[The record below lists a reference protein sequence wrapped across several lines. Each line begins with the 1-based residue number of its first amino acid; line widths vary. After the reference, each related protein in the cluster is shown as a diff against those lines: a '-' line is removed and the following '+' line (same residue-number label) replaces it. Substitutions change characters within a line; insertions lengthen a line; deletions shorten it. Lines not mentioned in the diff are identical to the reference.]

1 LGVTGSYQ
9 TKLNADYSLLVTD
22 GNTTLRS
29 DYVYKST
36 FFTLPVMYGVGIA
49 ATLND
54 KLTFAAD
61 YNYEGWSSLNYKGIS
76 YSLVNSNKFA
86 LGFEYAKK
94 IAFRDLSGNTV
105 ATYEKSFLQ
114 AGLFYRTS
122 YLKINGY
129 QIDEIGGTIGAG
141 VQLSPIFGL
150 HAALEIG
157 RRGTTESGL
166 IRENFTQLTVSF
178 SYRDF
183 WRSRKMIRYD

>member
-1 LGVTGSYQ
+1 
-9 TKLNADYSLLVTD
+9 LVTD

-36 FFTLPVMYGVGIA
+36 FFTLPVMYGVGVA
-49 ATLND
+49 AILND

-94 IAFRDLSGNTV
+94 NAYRDLSGNTV
-105 ATYEKSFLQ
+105 ASVERNFLQ
-114 AGLFYRTS
+114 VGAFYRTS
-122 YLKINGY
+122 YLRINGY
-129 QIDEIGGTIGAG
+129 QIDEVGGTLGGGFNLYFLNGSSVGIN
-141 VQLSPIFGL
+141 
-150 HAALEIG
+150 AALEIG
-157 RRGTTESGL
+157 RRGTTENGL
-166 IRENFTQLTVSF
+166 IRENFTQLTISF

-183 WRSRKMIRYD
+183 WRSRKLVRYD